1 MERPAGGSVPS
12 ALLGA
17 GLCGLVSVGALA
29 LVFAS
34 LSKDQVPGPYDGG
47 DGFRALVGGLGAA
60 LAVVG
65 VLTVLVTA
73 ARNRFGVRWTY
84 AHVPLPLVLLPVV
97 LAGVALP
104 GGERNRLET
113 GVLWGAAVLIVHLLV
128 GLAGSAGRSG
138 LAGSAGRGWWLRVV
152 SVLGIVLTCAAAF
165 GVTVASQHRWRAQ
178 KFEAVGLPLY
188 VPDVPGYRLTGARAG
203 RSAVILMLSNDPVHP
218 RAGGRI
224 DVWIFRDRDGRFP
237 RCGPGS
243 VTRWAM
249 TDQRSDHGLVFCLP
263 EPAVMTLAPVY
274 GTPGIADLLPAVAV
288 RKVTGSELAR
298 YPDDGTTWEAD

>member
-60 LAVVG
+60 LATVAL
-65 VLTVLVTA
+65 LTVLVTVT
-73 ARNRFGVRWTY
+73 RNRFGVRWTN
-84 AHVPLPLVLLPVV
+84 AHVPLPLVLLAVV

-128 GLAGSAGRSG
+128 GLAG
-138 LAGSAGRGWWLRVV
+138 LAGRGWRLRIV
-152 SVLGIVLTCAAAF
+152 SVLGIVLICAAAF

-203 RSAVILMLSNDPVHP
+203 RSAVILALLSDPAHP
-218 RAGGRI
+218 RTSGRV

-243 VTRWAM
+243 VTRWVM
-249 TDQRSDHGLVFCLP
+249 TEQRSDNRLAFCLP
-263 EPAVMTLAPVY
+263 EPAVMTLAPVS
-274 GTPGIADLLPAVAV
+274 GTPAIADLLPAVAV
-288 RKVTGSELAR
+288 RKVTGSDLAR
-298 YPDDGTTWEAD
+298 YPEDWTTWEAD